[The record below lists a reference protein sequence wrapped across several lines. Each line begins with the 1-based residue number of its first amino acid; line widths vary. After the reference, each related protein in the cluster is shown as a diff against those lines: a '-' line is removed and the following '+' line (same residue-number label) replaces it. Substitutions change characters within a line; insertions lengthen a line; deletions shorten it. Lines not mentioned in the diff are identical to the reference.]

1 MPAAIGHNR
10 PPDPIDMI
18 TAPFEDDRS
27 EAENWLDGSPV
38 ESEDQM
44 KAVDA
49 LRKAMRQWRI
59 DLERGQKSASAP
71 FYDAHKAEMAR
82 WKPTIDDAKRIE
94 AGLVSAVDPFKRK
107 QAAEKQAAEK
117 AAWEAANKA
126 RQEAEAK
133 ARAANAAD
141 INAQR
146 EAAAAAQAALDA
158 EAAAQAA
165 RKDQVK
171 GLRTVTKYEVTDYRA
186 LLHWIAKND
195 REAVTAFVDEYAR
208 RNHSEGTP
216 RDGLRVWK
224 EKAAY

>member
-10 PPDPIDMI
+10 PPDPIDAI
-18 TAPFEDDRS
+18 TGPFEDDRA

-71 FYDAHKAEMAR
+71 FYDAYKAEMAR

-195 REAVTAFVDEYAR
+195 KDAVTAFVDEYAR